1 MTITS
6 IPTGKDPVVN
16 SWLHKLGRE
25 RAEQW
30 LKDRG
35 AKTTWDDHKQTHYVH
50 GDNEESIKIT
60 VRWHYEGVDKPTEG
74 STVNAS
80 QNLPSQVSHVL
91 LVRTYHEHKGFLP
104 EYCYFTFIP
113 KALAD
118 RQQVVAYTE
127 LKKGFIY
134 ELIPQKHLDT
144 YPYSNQ
150 WLQRDTVKE
159 MEDVSKEVESMPLS
173 ATEKEHLIKARI
185 GQGKFKRD
193 LLKLSDKCRLC
204 SVSDERFLIA
214 SHIKPWSKCD
224 LSDER
229 IDPYNG
235 FLFCPNHDSLF
246 DKGLISFEDSGKIM
260 ISPSLDKTT
269 KQFLNINDTDVI
281 TLESRHVPYL
291 KWHRQRH
298 KDKL

>member
-6 IPTGKDPVVN
+6 IPTGKDHVVN
-16 SWLHKLGRE
+16 SWLHKLGQE

-35 AKTTWDDHKQTHYVH
+35 AQRTRDDHKQTHFVH
-50 GDNEESIKIT
+50 GDNDESIKIT

-80 QNLPSQVSHVL
+80 QNLPSKVSHVL
-91 LVRTYHEHKGFLP
+91 LVRTYRDHKGFLP

-113 KALAD
+113 RALAD

-127 LKKGFIY
+127 LKKEFLY
-134 ELIPQKHLDT
+134 ELIPIKQLDT
-144 YPYSNQ
+144 YPYSNNK
-150 WLQRDTVKE
+150 LQQDTVKE
-159 MEDVSKEVESMPLS
+159 MEDTAKEVESLSLS
-173 ATEKEHLIKARI
+173 ATEKEQLIKVRI

-204 SVSDERFLIA
+204 SISDERFLIG
-214 SHIKPWSKCD
+214 SHIKPWSKCN
-224 LSDER
+224 LSDEQ

-235 FLFCPNHDSLF
+235 FLLCPNHDALF
-246 DKGLISFEDSGKIM
+246 DKGLISFQDSGEIM
-260 ISPSLDKTT
+260 ISPSLDMTT
-269 KQFLNINDTDVI
+269 KAFMNIRDTDVI
-281 TLESRHVPYL
+281 TIETRHLPYL
-291 KWHRQRH
+291 RWHRQYH
-298 KDKL
+298 KDRL